1 MSGTKSFS
9 VGGWIAGIAGTV
21 VAAVLIWWLTH
32 PGGGIL
38 NPATPTPP
46 PPPPTP
52 TPPHAPPIENTYGVP
67 LFDEHQ
73 QLIAIQPG
81 EQIQLSVMSIW
92 SAPVGTIV
100 DCASGFLALTWIVRD
115 PYPTGGEDLQILA
128 VIPQGG
134 GRTEVVASGSQGS
147 VTLGYCDEIFLFNN
161 SLQKY
166 QVEIRYA
173 SGTFQE

>member
-1 MSGTKSFS
+1 
-9 VGGWIAGIAGTV
+9 
-21 VAAVLIWWLTH
+21 
-32 PGGGIL
+32 
-38 NPATPTPP
+38 
-46 PPPPTP
+46 
-52 TPPHAPPIENTYGVP
+52 
-67 LFDEHQ
+67 
-73 QLIAIQPG
+73 
-81 EQIQLSVMSIW
+81 
-92 SAPVGTIV
+92 
-100 DCASGFLALTWIVRD
+100 VRD